1 MEDVHLHDEGKS
13 SITAPVATNAEG
25 FSRVSRLNTLR
36 RSWRTLSRLNTWKNT
51 KVTNAIVPA
60 TVGTPS

>member
-1 MEDVHLHDEGKS
+1 M
-13 SITAPVATNAEG
+13 TAPMATNAER

-36 RSWRTLSRLNTWKNT
+36 RSLRTLSRLNTWKNT

-60 TVGTPS
+60 TVGTPSCGSGPGA